1 MFTTDIIFVL
11 NNLQRRLETF
21 RTILYAQSLFSTLWK
36 PVIDTKDTSNFGV
49 HPLSTVDPH
58 KTFLNLPLQGNPG
71 RCSPTIKKEYF
82 QFSCYCDTNSYCGG
96 TPAPFEVMLN
106 ECIQQGKEHTL
117 V

>member
-1 MFTTDIIFVL
+1 MLCYWTKDGKMRKTDYPVCAVTV
-11 NNLQRRLETF
+11 QYTLETCDRHKGYF
-21 RTILYAQSLFSTLWK
+21 ELWGA
-36 PVIDTKDTSNFGV
+36 S
-49 HPLSTVDPH
+49 S
-58 KTFLNLPLQGNPG
+58 GNPG